1 MCVGG
6 GVYVCVL
13 GGRAYEWGGECK
25 AYVWGI
31 AEGVTYV
38 GLTGKQRVQEV
49 GGICMG
55 NKGLLNAG
63 GGGGGLCIGNK
74 GLMNGGVSCMGF
86 RLH

>member
-1 MCVGG
+1 MNG
-6 GVYVCVL
+6 
-13 GGRAYEWGGECK
+13 GGECK

-31 AEGVTYV
+31 AGAVAYV